1 MKNKILLIISFSI
14 LLLFPYKVNALS
26 GNLSMQCNSNKIPS
40 GGSTTCSINANV
52 SGIVT
57 TIHAQI
63 KVGNGLSL
71 TNVVTNSAWSG
82 DGEGGTIDLY
92 TDADITGSFNI
103 ATFTVSATSTTTG
116 IDSSI
121 SLQNVVLSDD
131 NFHEQSF
138 SVSPISIRIPSSI
151 NTLSSLSLGGIPI
164 NFSSGVT
171 NYNVTT
177 SNSSTT
183 VTATST
189 DSRASIAGVGTKTLI
204 YGSNTINVIVTAENG
219 AKRTYSIIVTRT
231 DNRSSNNN
239 LSILKLSSGNLKFNA
254 NTTQYNVTVANNVSK
269 IDITATLADS
279 KAKFVSGFGPRGIN
293 LNTGNNVA
301 YIKVMSENGQVK
313 TYTLNIT
320 REYSKSE
327 NEDKKPSG
335 GDEQLSNNVNLKDI
349 RLSSGNLKFHKDR
362 TIYVVTVASDIT
374 EITIDATLE
383 DSKAKIEGLGKKKLE
398 FGSNE
403 FIIKVTAQDQ
413 TVKEYKLK
421 IIKKDETIQDKLSIV
436 EDIVVTGYNINFDSS
451 IHEYV
456 IETNEKKLNI
466 EVFLSNND
474 YHYEILGNQ
483 DLKDGSIIKV
493 VANGK
498 ESEEEIY
505 QIKIRHIEEAPVLKK
520 EKDEMNYIP
529 VIMVSLLIG
538 LMLTFIVLIIKRKR
552 KN

>member
-1 MKNKILLIISFSI
+1 MRNKILLMIGFSI
-14 LLLFPYKVNALS
+14 LLLVPFKVKALS
-26 GNLSMQCNSNKIPS
+26 GNLSMQCNSNKITPGS
-40 GGSTTCSINANV
+40 STTCSINANI

-63 KVGNGLSL
+63 RVGNGLTL

-116 IDSSI
+116 MDSSI

-151 NTLSSLSLGGIPI
+151 NTLSALSLGGIPI
-164 NFSSGVT
+164 NFSSGIT

-183 VTATST
+183 VTATAT
-189 DSRASIAGVGTKTLI
+189 DSRANITGTGTKTLN
-204 YGSNTINVIVTAENG
+204 YGSNTINVVVTAENG
-219 AKRTYSIIVTRT
+219 AKKTYSIIVTRT

-239 LSILKLSSGNLKFNA
+239 LSTLKLSSGNLKFNA
-254 NTTQYNVTVANNVSK
+254 NTTQYNLTVANNVSK
-269 IDITATLADS
+269 VDITATLADS
-279 KAKFVSGFGPRGIN
+279 KAKFVSGFGPRSVN
-293 LNTGNNVA
+293 LNTGNNVV

-313 TYTLNIT
+313 TYTLNIN
-320 REYSKSE
+320 REYNKNE

-335 GDEQLSNNVNLKDI
+335 NDEKLSSNVNLKDI
-349 RLSSGNLKFHKDR
+349 HLSSGNLKFHKDR

-383 DSKAKIEGLGKKKLE
+383 DSKSKIEGLGKKKLE

-403 FIIKVTAQDQ
+403 FIIKVTAQDK

-421 IIKKDETIQDKLSIV
+421 IIRKDETIQDELSIV
-436 EDIVVTGYNINFDSS
+436 EDIVVKGYNINFDSS
-451 IHEYV
+451 IHEYL

-466 EVFLSNND
+466 EVFLSNTD

-483 DLKDGSIIKV
+483 NLKDGSIIKI

-498 ESEEEIY
+498 GNEEEIY
-505 QIKIRHIEEAPVLKK
+505 QIEIKHIEEAPVLKK

-529 VIMVSLLIG
+529 VIMISLLIG
-538 LMLTFIVLIIKRKR
+538 LILTFIVLIIKRKR